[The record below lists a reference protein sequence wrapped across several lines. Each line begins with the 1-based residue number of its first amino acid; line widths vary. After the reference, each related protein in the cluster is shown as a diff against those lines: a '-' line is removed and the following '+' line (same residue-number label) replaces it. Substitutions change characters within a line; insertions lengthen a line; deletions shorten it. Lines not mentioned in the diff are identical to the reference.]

1 MNFGSTQSCK
11 LTDKSDV
18 GGREAAFVWGD
29 FFVLGDQAYRGETSA
44 ASRGSR
50 LIFKAANKEINSNVI
65 KDLIESARIWT
76 QRNAVFSLSLS
87 HRRGN
92 EIHSNWS
99 FLIIIVDL

>member
-1 MNFGSTQSCK
+1 MKHLRPAVAQ
-11 LTDKSDV
+11 
-18 GGREAAFVWGD
+18 
-29 FFVLGDQAYRGETSA
+29 
-44 ASRGSR
+44 R

-87 HRRGN
+87 HRTGN

-99 FLIIIVDL
+99 FLIIIVDLQCPQKSLRGESLQFKLLMNFA